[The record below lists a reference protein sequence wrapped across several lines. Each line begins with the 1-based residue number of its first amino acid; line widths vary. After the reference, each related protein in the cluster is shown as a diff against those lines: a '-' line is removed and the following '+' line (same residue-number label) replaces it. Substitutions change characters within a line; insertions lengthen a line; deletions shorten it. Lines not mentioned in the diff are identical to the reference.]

1 MVKRRELTVNTG
13 WALIQE
19 HPRDKADIFPLLVGL
34 FEDRRILEVD
44 VQEEGVWGED
54 EVWG

>member
-1 MVKRRELTVNTG
+1 M
-13 WALIQE
+13 LIQK